1 MRNALVTNATGYAGP
16 PAVASLLDGGFRVFA
31 QDATFAD
38 ESAWT
43 DFSEGRE
50 AVVRVADT
58 DPAAIATTVL
68 DEVEMLDALVSNDMH
83 PARAHVPDTAPLD
96 DLRGNLDRLVE
107 FPYALI
113 QAALP
118 RLRAQERAN
127 IVMITSNRMRLP
139 LPGSAFPDA
148 GRSAANALVRSLAI
162 DLAPDNITVNAVA
175 PNFLYS
181 EAFYPKAIF
190 EDTAEGRDHIQRNV
204 PASRLADPWE
214 IGELIHFLAAA
225 RSRHLTGAV
234 IDFSGGWPMG
244 DPRPGA

>member
-1 MRNALVTNATGYAGP
+1 MRAALVTNATGYAGP
-16 PAVASLLDGGFRVFA
+16 PAVAALLDDGFQVHA
-31 QDATFAD
+31 QDPGFANDATWNA
-38 ESAWT
+38 
-43 DFSEGRE
+43 FSEGRKNLFPVPCSQPSE
-50 AVVRVADT
+50 IMAVTLDRVET
-58 DPAAIATTVL
+58 
-68 DEVEMLDALVSNDMH
+68 LDALVSNDLH
-83 PARAHVPDTAPLD
+83 PASAHAPETAPLE

-107 FPYALI
+107 FPFALI

-118 RLRAQERAN
+118 GLRSQARAN
-127 IVMITSNRMRLP
+127 IVMVTSNRMRLP

-181 EAFYPKAIF
+181 EAFYPKAVF
-190 EDTAEGRDHIQRNV
+190 EDTDEGRGHIRRNV
-204 PASRLADPWE
+204 PADRLADPWE
-214 IGELIHFLAAA
+214 VGELIQFLATA

-244 DPRPGA
+244 EPRPGA

>member
-1 MRNALVTNATGYAGP
+1 MPNALVTNATGYAGP
-16 PAVASLLDGGFRVFA
+16 PAVDALLEGGFRVFA
-31 QDATFAD
+31 QDGA
-38 ESAWT
+38 
-43 DFSEGRE
+43 FSEPDAWEAFRAERE
-50 AVVRVADT
+50 GLVRVAET
-58 DPAAIATTVL
+58 GPAEIVAAVL
-68 DEVEMLDALVSNDMH
+68 ERVETLDALVSNDMH
-83 PARAHVPDTAPLD
+83 PARAHVPDTAPLE

-118 RLRAQERAN
+118 RLRAQDRAN

-148 GRSAANALVRSLAI
+148 GRAAANALVRSLAI
-162 DLAPDNITVNAVA
+162 DLAPDDITVNAVA

-190 EDTAEGRDHIQRNV
+190 EDTAEGRAHIERNV
-204 PASRLADPWE
+204 PANRLADPGE
-214 IGELIHFLAAA
+214 IGEVIHFLATAK
-225 RSRHLTGAV
+225 SRHLTGAV
-234 IDFSGGWPMG
+234 VDFSGGWPMG

>member
-1 MRNALVTNATGYAGP
+1 MRNVLVTNATGYAGP
-16 PAVASLLDGGFRVFA
+16 PAVTALLEGGFRVFA
-31 QDATFAD
+31 QDAAFD
-38 ESAWT
+38 DDGAWAS
-43 DFSEGRE
+43 FSDGRDHL
-50 AVVRVADT
+50 VRVAQT
-58 DPAAIATTVL
+58 APAEILAAVL
-68 DEVEMLDALVSNDMH
+68 GQVETLDALVSNDMH
-83 PARAHVPDTAPLD
+83 PARAHVPDTAPLE

-118 RLRAQERAN
+118 RLRAQDRAN

-162 DLAPDNITVNAVA
+162 DLAPDDITVNAVA

-190 EDTAEGRDHIQRNV
+190 EDTAEGRAHIERNM
-204 PASRLADPWE
+204 PANRLAEPWE
-214 IGELIHFLAAA
+214 IGELIHFLATAK
-225 RSRHLTGAV
+225 SRHLTGAV

>member
-1 MRNALVTNATGYAGP
+1 MLNALVTNATGYAGP
-16 PAVASLLDGGFRVFA
+16 PAVDALLEGGFVVFA
-31 QDATFAD
+31 QDSSCSNPDVWEAYRA
-38 ESAWT
+38 
-43 DFSEGRE
+43 GRDDLN
-50 AVVRVADT
+50 RVAET
-58 DPAAIATTVL
+58 GPAEIVAAVL
-68 DEVEMLDALVSNDMH
+68 GQVDALDALVSNDIH
-83 PARAHVPDTAPLD
+83 PARAHVPDTAPLE

-162 DLAPDNITVNAVA
+162 DLAPDGITVNAVA

-190 EDTAEGRDHIQRNV
+190 EDTAEGRDHIERNV
-204 PASRLADPWE
+204 PANRLAEPWE
-214 IGELIHFLAAA
+214 IGEVIHFLATAK
-225 RSRHLTGAV
+225 SRHLTGAI

-244 DPRPGA
+244 EPRPGA